1 VELLPILDR
10 SFEGWYLWHSKR
22 TLRRVSL
29 VRKAA
34 VEGRAVGLSMLKE
47 VGEGV
52 GYVFYLAVLPDF
64 RRRRIGGSLLD
75 DALSLFASQGES
87 CVYATVE
94 EDNEPSLALFRSRG
108 FVEVGFDDLAR
119 LHGRLR
125 AVYMLHGMTAVTG
138 EVVLRR
144 EL

>member
-1 VELLPILDR
+1 
-10 SFEGWYLWHSKR
+10 
-22 TLRRVSL
+22 
-29 VRKAA
+29 VRKATL
-34 VEGRAVGLSMLKE
+34 EGRAVGLDMLKE
-47 VGEGV
+47 VGEGI
-52 GYVFYLAVLPDF
+52 GYVYYLAVLPEF
-64 RRRRIGGSLLD
+64 RRRRIGGRLLD

-108 FVEVGFDDLAR
+108 FVEVGFDDMVR

-125 AVYMLHGMTAVTG
+125 SVYMLHEMTAVTG

-144 EL
+144 KL